1 MYVRGSHSFTTQSG
15 NHAVDDLE
23 IAFGYTLGWDLL
35 IWDLKGR
42 VCFETLLN
50 NVYNFMFG

>member
-50 NVYNFMFG
+50 NVCNFMFG